1 MGQQAIVN
9 KAAFDIGQIAD
20 RLAQGYSGG
29 FFARLL
35 G

>member
-20 RLAQGYSGG
+20 RLAQGYFMFSGG
-29 FFARLL
+29 LSA
-35 G
+35 